1 MEDFILETENI
12 AEKMLKIEAEKKELC
27 KAIRNLQISK
37 SVLEKE
43 NVLESNIAKLVIDSK
58 IENIKIAG
66 IDGGLISK
74 SFHGFDLLVLRAVG
88 VIFEYSD
95 GKLSSTKYH
104 PKPIVE
110 PTPKVYYEPF
120 YETEFETNSNIV
132 RQNEEISRAKEV
144 VEKFKP
150 EIIFLHGS
158 IVPQYTTVPGKDSLL
173 YENFKKMINSYVEL
187 YNACIKNN
195 VKLAG
200 VVEDSR
206 SSRFCSII
214 KTVIDEH
221 KIDSTSFKN
230 FLGKAKDSV
239 VLNQLLGFKERSFVF
254 GYSTAP
260 ENHPIL
266 KLLGNDAIQ
275 LADDLASKLVSLSKN
290 SMYALPPMIVE
301 ADQRA
306 KLSEDDFNLLYSS
319 LLNKLGNISGLNDLR
334 RSNRPF

>member
-43 NVLESNIAKLVIDSK
+43 NVLESNIAKLVTDSK

-150 EIIFLHGS
+150 E
-158 IVPQYTTVPGKDSLL
+158 
-173 YENFKKMINSYVEL
+173 
-187 YNACIKNN
+187 
-195 VKLAG
+195 
-200 VVEDSR
+200 
-206 SSRFCSII
+206 
-214 KTVIDEH
+214 
-221 KIDSTSFKN
+221 
-230 FLGKAKDSV
+230 
-239 VLNQLLGFKERSFVF
+239 
-254 GYSTAP
+254 
-260 ENHPIL
+260 
-266 KLLGNDAIQ
+266 
-275 LADDLASKLVSLSKN
+275 
-290 SMYALPPMIVE
+290 
-301 ADQRA
+301 
-306 KLSEDDFNLLYSS
+306 
-319 LLNKLGNISGLNDLR
+319 
-334 RSNRPF
+334 